1 MIFTNFDLIECNLQ
15 MRIMKSLN
23 KYGLILILT
32 LITNVLSSCD
42 SSEIC
47 RENTETPLR
56 IGFYNKDDFSATAV
70 VDSITVYGLGREDS
84 IIYDNAKNVTRV
96 ELPLSNSKDTTSFVL
111 VFPQNQDTIT
121 IIYSRKITLLSVGC
135 GFTTFYTLSE
145 TQSTENEIFNSAIQ
159 NSNVINDLNEHIKV
173 YITVITPDK

>member
-1 MIFTNFDLIECNLQ
+1 
-15 MRIMKSLN
+15 MRFLN
-23 KYGLILILT
+23 KYCLILILA
-32 LITNVLSSCD
+32 LIPKMFSSCD

-56 IGFYNKDDFSATAV
+56 VGFYNKDDFSATAI

-84 IIYDNAKNVTRV
+84 LIYDNAKNVTRV
-96 ELPLSNSKDTTSFVL
+96 ELPLNNAKDTTSFVL
-111 VFPQNQDTIT
+111 IFPQNQDTIT

-135 GFTTFYTLSE
+135 GFTTFYTLSKA
-145 TQSTENEIFNSAIQ
+145 QSTKNEIFNSDIQ

-173 YITVITPDK
+173 YITVPTPDK